1 MKTWLIILTLLPA
14 LAATAQKGAVGT
26 REKEPALTTLQ
37 ERITAI
43 NIYISRRHVNPK
55 GLDTAL
61 QLATEAV
68 DISQQTY
75 DAHLRG
81 QVKYWL
87 GAVYMNRGETGKAKE
102 VLLPLSKEFG
112 RYGDTFWQAW
122 SLFSYVAGL
131 SPDESNY
138 EEVCALYTEASDLFR
153 KLNNKETEYEILY
166 RRANVRRLQG
176 RQAEAEKQL
185 LDLLV
190 SAKKINAPCLRSIY
204 GCLLQIHQSWGNYH
218 IALSYA
224 FSSIE
229 ELGKLKTPAHDLNLY
244 NQIASL
250 YGSLKDHGNEM
261 TWHWKLHEVAKKE
274 FHKYVLMNFP
284 YFIRGLIREGKTNE
298 ALQLIKQTEQQ
309 FPPTEPWQ
317 KLAVA
322 YCYGDCYNALHQYET
337 AEMYYKAMMAKEYE
351 PFFRPEKNQTIAQF
365 YFNRGA
371 FDQARP
377 YALFNTT
384 LSAPHINSEDKIG
397 ANNLMYRIDSAM
409 GNYASA
415 LQHLRRQQQMSD
427 SIFTVAKAREL
438 AEINIRYETEK
449 KDDALKLKDRDLLLR
464 EKDIEIL
471 RRDASLQLS
480 LYDQRQKDIQLK
492 QQNINMLQQQA
503 TIQQLAAE
511 KKDHELTG
519 KEQQLNYLKQQS
531 ALQASDLRAEKLIKN
546 MTIAGIIVLFIV
558 AGLLYRSYRSKQ
570 AANKR
575 IQEQNKE
582 LSQLLGEKEWL
593 LKEVHHRVKN
603 NLHTVL
609 SLLESQSRHLKNDAL
624 AAIVE
629 SRNRV
634 YTMSLIHKKLY
645 QGEDVASINMKD
657 YLEELHVYLS
667 ESLNKDRPIRFTL
680 QVAQV
685 DLDVSQAVPVGL
697 IVNEAITNALKYAFP
712 PGHPD
717 PAIHLQLDLDA
728 RKQATLVITDNGIG
742 IPAGKQAGVSDGL
755 GLKLMKGLAGDLD
768 GSLQFESKNGTQV
781 TLAFIANTPLYKSQ
795 EIVFYATTSN

>member
-1 MKTWLIILTLLPA
+1 M
-14 LAATAQKGAVGT
+14 
-26 REKEPALTTLQ
+26 
-37 ERITAI
+37 
-43 NIYISRRHVNPK
+43 H
-55 GLDTAL
+55 
-61 QLATEAV
+61 
-68 DISQQTY
+68 
-75 DAHLRG
+75 
-81 QVKYWL
+81 
-87 GAVYMNRGETGKAKE
+87 RGETGKAKE
-102 VLLPLSKEFG
+102 VLLPLSQEFA
-112 RYGDTFWQAW
+112 RFGDTFWQAW
-122 SLFSYVAGL
+122 CVFSYVAGL
-131 SPDESNY
+131 PAVESTYDEIY
-138 EEVCALYTEASDLFR
+138 ALYTECIGLFR
-153 KLNNKETEYEILY
+153 KLNNKETEYEVTF
-166 RRANVRRLQG
+166 RRANIRRLQG
-176 RQAEAEKQL
+176 QLSEAEQQL
-185 LDLLV
+185 LEVLGK
-190 SAKKINAPCLRSIY
+190 AKTANARCLRSIY
-204 GCLLQIHQSWGNYH
+204 GCLLQIHQNWGNYH
-218 IALSYA
+218 VALSYA
-224 FSSIE
+224 LQSVA
-229 ELGKLKTPAHDLNLY
+229 ELEKTKPPAHDLNLY
-244 NQIASL
+244 NQIATL
-250 YGSLKDHGNEM
+250 YAALKDHRNEM
-261 TWHWKLHEVAKKE
+261 SWHWKLYEVTQKQYPV
-274 FHKYVLMNFP
+274 YVMMNFP
-284 YFIRGLIREGKTNE
+284 HFIRGMIREGKAND
-298 ALQLIKQTEQQ
+298 ALQLVKKTEQQ
-309 FPPTEPWQ
+309 YPVTLAWQ
-317 KLAVA
+317 KLALA
-322 YCYGDCYNALHQYET
+322 YCYGDCYNDLGQYEL
-337 AEMYYKAMMAKEYE
+337 AEKHYVEMMSKEYDE
-351 PFFRPEKNQTIAQF
+351 FFKSEKNQTIARF

-371 FDQARP
+371 FAKARP
-377 YALFNTT
+377 YALRNTT
-384 LSAPHINSEDKIG
+384 LAAPNITTEDKIETY
-397 ANNLMYRIDSAM
+397 NILYRIDSAL
-409 GNYASA
+409 GNYESA
-415 LQHLRRQQQMSD
+415 LRFLNRQKDLSD
-427 SIFTVAKAREL
+427 SVFTVSKARQL
-438 AEINIRYETEK
+438 AEVNTRYETEK

-471 RRDASLQLS
+471 RRDASLQHS
-480 LYDQRQKDIQLK
+480 LNDRRQKDIQLK

-519 KEQQLNYLKQQS
+519 KEQQLNYLKQES
-531 ALQASDLRAEKLIKN
+531 ALQANSLRAEKLIRN

-570 AANKR
+570 AVNKR

-624 AAIVE
+624 AAIRE

-717 PAIHLQLDLDA
+717 PAIHLQLDMDA
-728 RKQATLVITDNGIG
+728 RQQATLVITDNGIG
-742 IPAGKQAGVSDGL
+742 LPANRQAGVSDGL